1 MGGSP
6 VSLHLY
12 VDDVDAVVAAA
23 VGVGATLVREV
34 KLEFYGDRAGL
45 VVDPFGH
52 RWHLVTR
59 VEEVSPEEMQRRW
72 AESFD
77 APGS

>member
-52 RWHLVTR
+52 RWHLATR